1 MSNNDNVRLEVAI
14 EIMASKIADMTR
26 KGYTVESDEIKQLLK
41 EKNEMYKGND
51 KIIDKILEFYGKEL
65 KQSL

>member
-51 KIIDKILEFYGKEL
+51 KIIDKILEVYGKEL